1 MIKLFPYIYEPEK
14 SLEVLQ
20 QTEKYFIEKPD
31 IKNKIE
37 ELGWVYHSIGK
48 SIPQTTE
55 NFWSG
60 HYFPYVESWDELQI
74 SFNLVAFGLYKQAF
88 MSLRNALEVGMLS
101 VYYNID
107 DDGHKV
113 VKDWLNSK
121 DTWEANTPRS
131 DKIWKIL
138 KSNGNIN
145 KFNELFRL
153 EDEFNSLSFLH
164 NFVHTKG
171 YKFSNKLGIPKPNC
185 QTFAED
191 IFLKWLNTYQ
201 RIIEFIL
208 ILHILKYPISI
219 IEYDWSVKIGID
231 NPFPVLEVFE
241 IEKIKKILPKEY
253 FDELKKIAENDKN
266 TQDLFDHICN
276 LPDMSENDQE
286 SQIIRSV
293 KMFIEHG
300 EGFIE
305 WEKKERE
312 LMKECSDEV
321 KEKISKRI
329 EIIREWAIENNMMKS
344 QLERLKEEGFFNK
357 QKYT

>member
-1 MIKLFPYIYEPEK
+1 MKLYPFIYEPEK

-20 QTEKYFIEKPD
+20 QTEKYFTANPE

-37 ELGWVYHSIGK
+37 KWGWVYHSIGN

-88 MSLRNALEVGMLS
+88 MSLRSALEVGMLS
-101 VYYNID
+101 VYYNIN
-107 DDGHKV
+107 DDGHEV
-113 VKDWLNSK
+113 VKNWLSSK
-121 DTWEANTPRS
+121 DTWEANTPKS

-138 KSNGNIN
+138 KSNDNIA
-145 KFNELFRL
+145 KFNELFGL

-171 YKFSNKLGIPKPNC
+171 YKFSNQLGIPKSNC
-185 QTFAED
+185 QTFEEG

-201 RIIEFIL
+201 KIIVFIVT
-208 ILHILKYPISI
+208 LHILKYPISI
-219 IEYDWSVKIGID
+219 IEYDWSLKIGID
-231 NPFPVLEVFE
+231 NPFPVLEIFE
-241 IEKIKKILPKEY
+241 IEKIKELLPKEY
-253 FDELKKIAENDKN
+253 IDELKKISENDKE
-266 TQDLFDHICN
+266 TQDMFKYISN
-276 LPDMSENDQE
+276 LPDMSETDQE
-286 SQIIRSV
+286 LQIIRLD
-293 KMFIEHG
+293 KLFIEHG

-329 EIIREWAIENNMMKS
+329 EIIREWAIKNNMMKPI
-344 QLERLKEEGFFNK
+344 LERLKEKEN
-357 QKYT
+357 

>member
-1 MIKLFPYIYEPEK
+1 MIKLIPYIYEPEK

-20 QTEKYFIEKPD
+20 KTEEYFTANPE

-37 ELGWVYHSIGK
+37 KLGWVYHSIGN

-74 SFNLVAFGLYKQAF
+74 SFNLVAFGLYKQSF
-88 MSLRNALEVGMLS
+88 MSLRSALEVGMLS
-101 VYYNID
+101 VYYNIN
-107 DDGHKV
+107 DDGHEV
-113 VKDWLNSK
+113 VKDWLSSK

-138 KSNGNIN
+138 KSNDNIN
-145 KFNELFRL
+145 KFNELFGL

-171 YKFSNKLGIPKPNC
+171 YKYSNQLGIPKTNS
-185 QTFAED
+185 QTFEED
-191 IFLKWLNTYQ
+191 IFLKWLNIYQ
-201 RIIEFIL
+201 KIIVFIVT
-208 ILHILKYPISI
+208 LHILKYPISI

-231 NPFPVLEVFE
+231 NPYPVLEIFE
-241 IEKIKKILPKEY
+241 IEKIKDLLPKEY
-253 FDELKKIAENDKN
+253 IDELKKIAESDKE
-266 TQDLFDHICN
+266 TQELFDHISN
-276 LPDMSENDQE
+276 LPDMSETDQE
-286 SQIIRSV
+286 LQIIELD

-312 LMKECSDEV
+312 TIKKCSDEV

-329 EIIREWAIENNMMKS
+329 EIIRDWAIENNMMKP
-344 QLERLKEEGFFNK
+344 QLKRLKEEGFFKK
-357 QKYT
+357 QK